1 MRTCPSRD
9 TLSDLLDIAVPPT
22 RGVATRRRLRR
33 CDVCAW
39 IFADEESL
47 RIAARTYGAPDSAP
61 PRLRGAVLAA
71 LALAPIP
78 VSAPRRKWVMGTL
91 AGATV
96 ASLAAF
102 SVLAVLFRPAI
113 RRLPAY
119 AEVETSMRQ
128 IRTARW
134 EVDVD
139 SPPIPSPSQVVRRD
153 IWSQIM
159 APTDKGRG
167 TAAWHGSE
175 QRLAGRLFWRF
186 ESRIGQGAQTKSGPL
201 EEPGLERMTKPGYR
215 QTICADP
222 STHRVVRSEME
233 DYDGQT
239 HTVTISDGFVY
250 DVTQPDALFRAA
262 APHPPRK

>member
-47 RIAARTYGAPDSAP
+47 RIAARTYGAADSAP

-71 LALAPIP
+71 LPLAPIP
-78 VSAPRRKWVMGTL
+78 VSAPRCKWVMGTL

-134 EVDVD
+134 EVHFTVFTTEHARTRRFTARMAARMSPPALRTEYPGGTVHLLEPADLTVHSYPRYTVFEGPAGSGFFSVD
-139 SPPIPSPSQVVRRD
+139 SPPIPSPSQVV
-153 IWSQIM
+153 
-159 APTDKGRG
+159 
-167 TAAWHGSE
+167 
-175 QRLAGRLFWRF
+175 
-186 ESRIGQGAQTKSGPL
+186 
-201 EEPGLERMTKPGYR
+201 
-215 QTICADP
+215 
-222 STHRVVRSEME
+222 
-233 DYDGQT
+233 
-239 HTVTISDGFVY
+239 
-250 DVTQPDALFRAA
+250 
-262 APHPPRK
+262 